1 MVFSPEWVS
10 LLPANIRPN
19 KTTLSR
25 LESVRNQYNIPHE
38 VMAMRVLESKA
49 VMRRVQRNCLE
60 DLRRA
65 YPNAT
70 NKELLKGVLVSRLK
84 TTAQLNI
91 SIYNLSEQEIN
102 GVMAGINTLD
112 DLVKYIAELEAQ
124 EPHPPDPLP
133 SVGNLINAIL
143 DEDFCSPLESSQFKE
158 TTPYI
163 KKQTE
168 KPVETKSCPYCGNS
182 IAVDV
187 LKCPSCG
194 KYAQKCVNHP
204 RRQGRNICVV
214 CGQFLCWECRGEAEG
229 VTYCPECFDNLPEE
243 FPNGEGLNTETSLSQ
258 QERNWFKRHLNWTA
272 LLSSIITTPLLA
284 LVAQGWK
291 DSFINGSVVAIEIV
305 LTLVAVCI
313 FIPLWVWLLRS
324 KERSL
329 WWLLLVPINYIMAYY
344 LSDLWSIMIIIP
356 NILLVCYYFMS
367 NKTLDVYQQ
376 PADNTEP
383 ES

>member
-1 MVFSPEWVS
+1 M
-10 LLPANIRPN
+10 LPANIRPN

-60 DLRRA
+60 DGRRA

-70 NKELLKGVLVSRLK
+70 NKELLRGVLVSRLK
-84 TTAQLNI
+84 VSQMSNPDNL
-91 SIYNLSEQEIN
+91 SIYDLNEKEIN
-102 GVMAGINTLD
+102 EVMNGINTLD

-124 EPHPPDPLP
+124 ETHTPDPLP

-143 DEDFCSPLESSQFKE
+143 DEDFCSPLESSRVKE

-163 KKQTE
+163 KKHTE

-187 LKCPSCG
+187 LKCPDCG
-194 KYAQKCVNHP
+194 KYAHKCVNHP
-204 RRQGRNICVV
+204 RRQAVDTCVE
-214 CGQFLCWECRGEAEG
+214 CGQFLCKECSGEGEG
-229 VTYCPECFDNLPEE
+229 ETYCPECFQNMSEKAPRKKKSRRTIS
-243 FPNGEGLNTETSLSQ
+243 NSV

-272 LLSSIITTPLLA
+272 FLSSFITTPLLA
-284 LVAQGWK
+284 LVAQGWR

-313 FIPLWVWLLRS
+313 FIPLWVWLFRS

-376 PADNTEP
+376 PEDNTEP